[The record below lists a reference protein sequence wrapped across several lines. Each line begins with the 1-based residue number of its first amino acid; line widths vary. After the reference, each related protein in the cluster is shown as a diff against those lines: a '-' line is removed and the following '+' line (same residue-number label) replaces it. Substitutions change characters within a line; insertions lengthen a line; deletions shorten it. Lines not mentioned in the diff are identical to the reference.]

1 MPDAITEYVEQVCD
15 KKIKDSQCVMAV
27 PASVKKVLSNGMC
40 LVRLIANDTELVI
53 PNWSGCDVVIGD
65 EVRVFFTGSIIS
77 ERTAYIGA
85 ATYVVNRQWGLIEGD
100 FIIDEGSVSPRHPK
114 GQRAIPISID
124 EGVTIFR
131 YGFRAFQKQAVLA
144 TFNGIIQAANSNC
157 ATRIEFYIDNQE
169 YGYKYIMDMPSSAH
183 YYCPTVTLPINVDEG
198 NHVFEVRIF
207 GDNQHAHIGYYEDA
221 HSFIVGQG
229 LVEVEVNDG

>member
-85 ATYVVNRQWGLIEGD
+85 ATYVVNRQWSCVSGN
-100 FIIDEGSVSPRHPK
+100 FIIDEGSQSDVRPK
-114 GQRAIPISID
+114 GIRRIIHGTTNISK
-124 EGVTIFR
+124 
-131 YGFRAFQKQAVLA
+131 YGFRSTHKQTVLV
-144 TFNGIIQAANSNC
+144 TFNGVVQGGDAETGTSQVDIYVDGNRYDFS
-157 ATRIEFYIDNQE
+157 
-169 YGYKYIMDMPSSAH
+169 YKASVFVRGRV
-183 YYCPTVTLPINVDEG
+183 YCQNFTLPFLIDEG
-198 NHVFEVRIF
+198 NHTIEVKIS
-207 GDNQHAHIGYYEDA
+207 GTDNDTGFYIDA
-221 HSFIVGQG
+221 NSYVVGQG
-229 LVEVEVNDG
+229 LTEVEVNDG

>member
-15 KKIKDSQCVMAV
+15 KKIKDSQCIMAV

-85 ATYVVNRQWGLIEGD
+85 ATYVVNRQWGVVEGN
-100 FIIDEGSVSPRHPK
+100 FITDGDTARKSIPTSVSE
-114 GQRAIPISID
+114 GEPISR
-124 EGVTIFR
+124 F
-131 YGFRAFQKQAVLA
+131 GFRAFQKQNILA
-144 TFNGIIQAANSNC
+144 TFNGIIRAYNSDC
-157 ATRIEFYIDNQE
+157 STRIEFYLDNQKHD
-169 YGYKYIMDMPSSAH
+169 YNYIMDMPQSGH
-183 YYCPTVTLPINVDEG
+183 YYCPTVTLPIKVDEG
-198 NHVFEVRIF
+198 NHVFEVKIF
-207 GDNQHAHIGYYEDA
+207 GDGQHAHIGYYEDA
-221 HSFIVGQG
+221 RSFIIGQG
-229 LVEVEVNDG
+229 LTEVEVNDG